1 MQLDILTPEKK
12 IYSGEATSIKLPG
25 IENNNFELLDN
36 HAPLITAL
44 AEGTLSFVNSEGT
57 TKLAIKDGFIECLQ
71 NKVVVLIGGAEEV
84 V

>member
-12 IYSGEATSIKLPG
+12 VYSGEATSVKLPG

-44 AEGTLSFVNSEGT
+44 GEGVLKFTNSEGE
-57 TKLAIKDGFIECLQ
+57 TKLEINDGFVECLQ
-71 NKVVVLIGGAEEV
+71 NKVVVLVGGAKEI
-84 V
+84 

>member
-12 IYSGEATSIKLPG
+12 VYSGDASSIKLPG

-44 AEGTLSFVNSEGT
+44 ASGVLSFTNSEGVT
-57 TKLAIKDGFIECLQ
+57 NLKIKDGFVECLQ

-84 V
+84 K

>member
-12 IYSGEATSIKLPG
+12 IYSGEATSVKLPG

-44 AEGTLSFVNSEGT
+44 SNGTLTYVNAEGT
-57 TKLAIKDGFIECLQ
+57 TKLQIQDGFVECLQ

-84 V
+84 K